1 VVELVAPQ
9 PALASSAPREIGRDI
24 GRYAGINASLALP
37 MSADFRPD
45 LPAMRRYA
53 RWTAEQGAIAVTVNA
68 DTGEGAHLSLPERVA
83 VVEAVKEELGDEVML
98 VSGLIAAYDD
108 QAREIAAALAQAG
121 ADALLV
127 FSIPAFNGQPLP
139 SDLVCGYYAS
149 VGEAGLPLIAFN
161 LTPSL
166 GGVVLEPETI
176 ARLAELAPLQAIK
189 EASFDAVSYVRTRD
203 AIRAAAPDV
212 AFLSGCDNFMY
223 ESFELGADGALL
235 GYAGLAAALT
245 RQVFGAVRSERHA
258 EARRLGR
265 ERMQPLAET
274 LFGQPVRNSRAR
286 IKEGLRMLGLI
297 DCVAV
302 RPPLTGIDDC
312 ERAALRDAM
321 ARAGLLDDWK
331 RA

>member
-1 VVELVAPQ
+1 VA
-9 PALASSAPREIGRDI
+9 ASAAPRDI
-24 GRYAGINASLALP
+24 SRYAGINASLALP
-37 MSADFRPD
+37 MSPDFRPD
-45 LPAMRRYA
+45 LQAMRRYA
-53 RWTAEQGAIAVTVNA
+53 RWIADQGAIAVTVNA
-68 DTGEGAHLSLPERVA
+68 DTGEGAHLAPAERCA
-83 VVEAVKEELGDEVML
+83 VVEAVKEELGEEVMV
-98 VSGLIAAYDD
+98 VSGLIAAYDE
-108 QAREIAAALAQAG
+108 QAKEIASALARAG

-139 SDLVCGYYAS
+139 PDLVYGYYAS

-166 GGVVLEPETI
+166 GGVVLEPDAI
-176 ARLAELAPLQAIK
+176 ARLAQLAPLHAIK

-245 RQVFGAVRSERHA
+245 HEVFEAVQDERHSQ
-258 EARRLGR
+258 ARELGAK
-265 ERMQPLAET
+265 RMQPLAEV
-274 LFGQPVRNSRAR
+274 LFGAPVRNSRAR

-302 RPPLTGIDDC
+302 RPPLAPIE
-312 ERAALRDAM
+312 ERERVALREAM
-321 ARAGLLDDWK
+321 VRAGLLGDWK
-331 RA
+331 RG